1 MAMPAAP
8 GALPPRAR
16 YMVLGGADRA
26 AAEDAAYALTD
37 SLYEGLDLRAEMRT
51 VAARGLGDALLIWDR
66 DSRLAGL
73 AICHWG
79 PRSEAGADCLFI
91 KFGAVRSGP
100 GAAERFDALLNAA
113 GALAVASGMNTLFAG
128 VNLARDEAYRQMI
141 GRGFR
146 SQAQIVTLHRPN
158 APGYSRPGVYALDD
172 WR

>member
-1 MAMPAAP
+1 MTVPTLLPTCTLWADPEGPEDQQHDARRQV
-8 GALPPRAR
+8 GA
-16 YMVLGGADRA
+16 
-26 AAEDAAYALTD
+26 
-37 SLYEGLDLRAEMRT
+37 
-51 VAARGLGDALLIWDR
+51 
-66 DSRLAGL
+66 
-73 AICHWG
+73 

-113 GALAVASGMNTLFAG
+113 GGLAVASGMNTLFAG